1 MSNSFRKTSALFTIL
16 IAILLPS
23 LCIYDN
29 SLAFIKP
36 DDQGYVRVI
45 KAHDGD
51 TVGVILNGRKEKV
64 RLIGIDAPE
73 IKQRPWGT
81 KARKH
86 LEKMLIASSRTVIL
100 EFDVEKRDKCGR
112 LLCYI
117 FTPDRKMLNI
127 QMVKDGYAVLLTIPP
142 NIKYVDE
149 LKMAQ
154 NEARQH
160 RRGIWNSKRLKESPG
175 NYRKKHPYR

>member
-1 MSNSFRKTSALFTIL
+1 MHRRCLKTSTLFTIL
-16 IAILLPS
+16 IAILLYS
-23 LCIYDN
+23 LCAYGS
-29 SLAFIKP
+29 SLAFG
-36 DDQGYVRVI
+36 DQGHVRVI
-45 KAHDGD
+45 KVHDGD
-51 TVGVILNGRKEKV
+51 TIGVILNGRKEKV

-81 KARKH
+81 RARKH
-86 LEKMLIASSRTVIL
+86 LEKMLTASNRTVIL
-100 EFDVEKRDKCGR
+100 EFDVERRDKYGR

-117 FTPDRKMLNI
+117 FTPDKKMLNI

-149 LKMAQ
+149 LRMAQ

-160 RRGIWNSKRLKESPG
+160 RRGIWNSKGFKESPSD
-175 NYRKKHPYR
+175 YRKRHYQ

>member
-1 MSNSFRKTSALFTIL
+1 MNKRHLKATTSFLVLITTLLYCLCGDSSAFL
-16 IAILLPS
+16 
-23 LCIYDN
+23 
-29 SLAFIKP
+29 KP
-36 DDQGYVRVI
+36 ANPGYVKVI

-51 TVGVILNGRKEKV
+51 TVSVILNGSREKV

-73 IKQRPWGT
+73 IKQRTWGT

-86 LEKMLIASSRTVIL
+86 LEKMLIASNRTVIL
-100 EFDVEKRDKCGR
+100 EFDVERRDKYGR

-127 QMVKDGYAVLLTIPP
+127 QMVKDGYAVLFTIPP

-149 LKMAQ
+149 LRMAQ

-160 RRGIWNSKRLKESPG
+160 RRGIWSGKGLKESPSD
-175 NYRKKHPYR
+175 YRKRHYQ

>member
-1 MSNSFRKTSALFTIL
+1 MHRRCLKTSALFTIL
-16 IAILLPS
+16 IAMLLPS
-23 LCIYDN
+23 LCIYGN
-29 SLAFIKP
+29 SPAFGE
-36 DDQGYVRVI
+36 QRHVRVI

-51 TVGVILNGRKEKV
+51 TVSVILNGRKEKV

-86 LEKMLIASSRTVIL
+86 LEKMLIASNRKVTL
-100 EFDVEKRDKCGR
+100 EFDVERRDKYGR

-117 FTPDRKMLNI
+117 FTPDKEMLNI

-154 NEARQH
+154 NEARQN
-160 RRGIWNSKRLKESPG
+160 RRGIWNSRGLKESPG
-175 NYRKKHPYR
+175 DYRKRHYQ

>member
-1 MSNSFRKTSALFTIL
+1 MHRRCSKTSTLFTIL
-16 IAILLPS
+16 IAILLYS
-23 LCIYDN
+23 LCAYGN
-29 SLAFIKP
+29 SLAFG
-36 DDQGYVRVI
+36 DQGHVRVI

-51 TVGVILNGRKEKV
+51 TIGVILNGRKEKV

-81 KARKH
+81 RARKH
-86 LEKMLIASSRTVIL
+86 LEKMLTASNRTVIL
-100 EFDVEKRDKCGR
+100 EFDVERRDKYGR

-149 LKMAQ
+149 LRMAE

-160 RRGIWNSKRLKESPG
+160 RRGIWNSKGLKESPG
-175 NYRKKHPYR
+175 DYRKRHYQ